1 MGAKGTLWGLG
12 VGPGDPELI
21 TLKAFRLLKAAPVI
35 AYPAPEAGPSL
46 ARAIVAGHLPDGQ
59 TEIAIRMPLD
69 LNRFPVEAVYDAAA
83 EEIAGHLEA
92 GRDVAAICE
101 GDPFFYGSFM
111 YLFGRLAHRH
121 RVEVV
126 PGVSTLVA
134 CPAVAGAPLAP
145 RDDVLTVLPGILPEA
160 ELERRLKDAEAAAI
174 IKVGRH
180 MAKIR
185 TVIERLGMMDR
196 ARYVEHATM
205 ANQKSLPLADLGEAK
220 APYFSMVLVH
230 RRGEAWR

>member
-1 MGAKGTLWGLG
+1 MSPGTLWGLG
-12 VGPGDPELI
+12 VGPGDPDLI
-21 TLKAFRLLKAAPVI
+21 TLKAHRLLRAAPVV
-35 AYPAPEAGPSL
+35 AYPAPEEGPSL
-46 ARAIVAGHLPDGQ
+46 ARAIVESHLPGGQ

-69 LNRFPVEAVYDAAA
+69 LNRFPVEAVYDQAAA
-83 EEIAGHLEA
+83 DIAGHLTA

-126 PGVSTLVA
+126 PGVSSLVA
-134 CPAVAGAPLAP
+134 CPAVAGAPLAA
-145 RDDVLTVLPGILPEA
+145 RDDVLTVLPGILAED
-160 ELERRLKDAEAAAI
+160 ELERRLKDVEAAAI

-180 MAKIR
+180 MPKIKA
-185 TVIERLGMMDR
+185 VIERLGMVAR

-205 ANQKSLPLADLGEAK
+205 ADQKSLPLAELGEAK

-230 RRGEAWR
+230 SRGEAWR

>member
-1 MGAKGTLWGLG
+1 MSKGTLWGLG

-21 TLKAFRLLKAAPVI
+21 TLKAHRLLRAAPVV
-35 AYPAPEAGPSL
+35 AYPAPETGPSL
-46 ARAIVAGHLPDGQ
+46 ARAIVAPHLPAGQ

-121 RVEVV
+121 KVEVV
-126 PGVSTLVA
+126 PGVSSLVA
-134 CPAVAGAPLAP
+134 CPAVAGAPLAA
-145 RDDVLTVLPGILPEA
+145 RDDVLTVLPGILAED

-185 TVIERLGMMDR
+185 AVIERLGMTDR

-205 ANQKSLPLADLGEAK
+205 ENQKSLPLAELDEAK

-230 RRGEAWR
+230 SRGEAWR